1 MKRLR
6 WLLSITLL
14 GLFVACEKE
23 EAPSF
28 SYLALG
34 DSYTIGEGVAE
45 NERWPVQ
52 LAKRLSE
59 QGNTERT
66 PRIIA
71 RTGWRT
77 SALLHALYV
86 VANPVQVYMVS
97 LLIGVNNQ
105 VAGQSPETFEPQLE
119 ELLNRAIGRAR
130 GRNVRVFVLSIPDW
144 GVTAFGKVF
153 GGERISREIDAYN
166 AVCERIC
173 AQYNVRY
180 FNITPNSR
188 LAESD
193 PDLLAPDNLHPSG
206 IMYRQWVD
214 LIESEVK
221 GLLEN

>member
-1 MKRLR
+1 MKRIFG
-6 WLLSITLL
+6 LLLAISLCLSL
-14 GLFVACEKE
+14 GCEKE
-23 EAPSF
+23 EAPSL

-52 LAKRLSE
+52 LAQRLSE
-59 QGNTERT
+59 QGTTVRS

-77 SALLHALYV
+77 SALLQALDND
-86 VANPVQVYMVS
+86 ANPVEVDMVS

-105 VAGQSPETFEPQLE
+105 FAGQSPETFEPQFE
-119 ELLNRAIGRAR
+119 ELLNRAIDRAR
-130 GRNVRVFVLSIPDW
+130 GRNDRVFVLSIPDW

-153 GGERISREIDAYN
+153 GGERISGEIDAYN

-188 LAESD
+188 LAEND

-221 GLLEN
+221 ALLEN